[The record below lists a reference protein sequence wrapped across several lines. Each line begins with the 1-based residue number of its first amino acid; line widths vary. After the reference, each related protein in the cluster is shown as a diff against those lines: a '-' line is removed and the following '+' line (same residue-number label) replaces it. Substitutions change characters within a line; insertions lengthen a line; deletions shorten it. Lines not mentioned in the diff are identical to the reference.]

1 VRRLIPVLLLLSLAL
16 HAQDAPKPLVVF
28 FRPAL
33 CARCDDFER
42 SVVTHPAIQRR
53 LPAVSFE
60 TRPAD
65 KASVALFDRAG
76 AVRVTWPV
84 IPDATNFGIILDSAV
99 AVAPHFDRAME
110 LAEAGD
116 PHAGEVA
123 AALGYARIWRISDAK
138 AALARAKEHGSDEVK
153 QAALEAEA
161 KIDARVSFDAEVGRN
176 PSAETRGG
184 QVSGAIRILP
194 LQRQVVAGRHIVR
207 THVATASVARVVFS
221 LDGREIAR
229 VEQPPF
235 AAGIEFGKVPERHSI
250 RVIAFDHDG
259 KEIGGDE
266 RVVNEAGE
274 LFWLRIVSPR
284 AEFASGAV
292 RVSMN
297 VRVPAARR
305 IRRVVLSW
313 NDAERAVLTKA
324 PWESTVRI
332 PDAQTGVLRAVAELD
347 DGRTSEDAVLLNAGM
362 VEQMDVQLVE
372 LPITVI
378 SRSGT
383 PAELTPGRITVREF
397 VSSRAS
403 ARDPLPGGDSASR
416 GMTRLRRVESIAT
429 AAETPLTVGLLID
442 ISSSMHSSLAD
453 VQEAAIRFLQ
463 TILGEKDRAFFVA
476 FDHRARLLQ
485 PVTGEVEKLRD
496 RIMSV
501 RPEGQTALHD
511 AMVLGL
517 LQFEGIKG
525 RRALVVFSDG
535 LDENSQYG
543 AEDVSDL
550 ARRINVPVHVIAAAG
565 NRSLEHVAL
574 STGAT
579 FHGLTDLG
587 SLPGIYA
594 RIEAAL
600 RAQVLAFVR
609 TEAGKKENEWR
620 NIEVKVEGE
629 GLDVYA
635 PAGYYV
641 QW

>member
-1 VRRLIPVLLLLSLAL
+1 MRRLLPVLLLLSIVL

-28 FRPAL
+28 FRPTT

-42 SVVTHPAIQRR
+42 TVVTHPAIQRR
-53 LPAVSFE
+53 LPSVRLE
-60 TRPAD
+60 TRPAE

-76 AVRVTWPV
+76 VLRVSWPV
-84 IPDATNFGIILDSAV
+84 VPDATNFGIILDSAV
-99 AVAPHFDRAME
+99 AVAPHFERAVE
-110 LAEAGD
+110 LTEAGD
-116 PHAGEVA
+116 PYAADVA
-123 AALGYARIWRISDAK
+123 AAVGYARIWRISDAK
-138 AALARAKEHGSDEVK
+138 AALARAKEHGSAEVR

-161 KIDARVSFDAEVGRN
+161 EIDARVAFDAEVGRN
-176 PSAETRGG
+176 PRAEAARGSAA
-184 QVSGAIRILP
+184 GAIRILP
-194 LQRQVVAGRHIVR
+194 LQRQVVSGRQIVR
-207 THVATASVARVVFS
+207 THVATAAVARVIFS
-221 LDGREIAR
+221 LDGREAAR
-229 VEQPPF
+229 VEKPPF
-235 AAGIEFGKVPERHSI
+235 AAALDFGKVPERHSI
-250 RVIAFDHDG
+250 RVVAFDHDG

-274 LFWLRIVSPR
+274 SFWLRIVTPR
-284 AEFASGAV
+284 ESFVSGAV
-292 RVSMN
+292 RVSLN
-297 VRVPAARR
+297 VRVPATRR

-324 PWESTVRI
+324 PWESVVQI

-362 VEQMDVQLVE
+362 VEQVDVQLAE

-378 SRSGT
+378 SRAGA
-383 PAELTPGRITVREF
+383 PPELTPERITVREGTK
-397 VSSRAS
+397 V
-403 ARDPLPGGDSASR
+403 
-416 GMTRLRRVESIAT
+416 RRVESIAT
-429 AAETPLTVGLLID
+429 AEETPLTVGLLID
-442 ISSSMHSSLAD
+442 ISGSMHAPLAD

-463 TILGEKDRAFFVA
+463 TVLGERDRAFFVA

-485 PVTGEVEKLRD
+485 PVTPDLDELRKA
-496 RIMSV
+496 IMSV

-535 LDENSQYG
+535 GDSNSQYG
-543 AEDVSDL
+543 AESVSEL
-550 ARRINVPVHVIAAAG
+550 ARRVNVPVHVIASSDD
-565 NRSLEHVAL
+565 RSLERVAL

-579 FHGLTDLG
+579 FHVLTEL
-587 SLPGIYA
+587 SALPGVYS

-620 NIEVKVEGE
+620 NIEVKVRGE
-629 GLDVYA
+629 GLDVFA
-635 PAGYYV
+635 PEGYYV
-641 QW
+641 PW